1 MKNLMLNIIL
11 LSLTFATLA
20 CQKEMESAQMV
31 QVEIRAVGR
40 NTKSSMNAQEDKIEN
55 FNVYVYDSGVL
66 YADVYSAQQS
76 AVITLDN
83 SKKYVVYALA
93 NVGEVQAPY
102 REEELS
108 SISCPFSV
116 SGSNVLPMCLRE
128 GKALDLTGGTRSV
141 DLALTRLVSKYS
153 LNIKPL
159 LEKCSVKFTSV
170 KICQA
175 AGEVFP
181 FSGGSL
187 ARTVVDGDYAD
198 AEDLDLLNGGETVD
212 FYIPENCQGVLLP
225 ANTDPWKKIPDSI
238 SGQSD
243 KCTYMMI
250 EGRWSTPGADASL
263 CLRLYLGNDSTSD
276 FNVVRNTN
284 VNLTLSLSDDGT
296 LSSSW
301 KASLDDFS
309 DERRLYFDSPSYIVY
324 QEDGWTRLPL
334 NVYPSDMTYYA
345 SVSDE
350 QIEGSLD
357 IRTSGGDVYVKPLY
371 EGNAYPTAT
380 VNVVSWDG
388 RQTAELEVDISYRDG
403 RFTQYDARI
412 PQCIGE
418 YGYITFGEA
427 SDDVEIITSGG
438 PVWNLDDGSLSGWQE
453 YYDSASHD
461 RLYLNPESRTLYI
474 YRESAGGE
482 SYVSIRC
489 FKSKKIFALPSSYK
503 MQIKANDGFITESGC
518 YDKTD
523 SGQYYDSLISL
534 YPAYSDGSQVSIT
547 NFRIPDELMEHLGL
561 SGLESAYST
570 YEKLYSYPYVYSD
583 WGSKGHYIPGYAVL
597 TKRFDFYESTGKIA
611 ELRIFGKDDLVQDQI
626 FTLTFKLAISGQ
638 STTSQVRCIEAFPG
652 QGFLGEVYNYQVAPG
667 DIRSLTAA
675 IPFSSEDV
683 PSKNCTVWEV
693 RHSMCETDAGAQNA
707 FAQGSADIYSAC
719 TSVVGNGLSFTQM
732 KTTSFPSCGHMA
744 LRGTVTNPYSKKT
757 YTGYYSLD
765 LVLYVSVGCQ
775 FDYIYDTDKKTTK
788 LGVSYVPFCE
798 FSTNALSS
806 VWTDN
811 MPDFL
816 LVRSG
821 RDSKIYR
828 IKVPSSSS
836 DNVWIISHGTTPKA
850 FWQDAM
856 IDLSSHMD
864 YFKFTFSQFFN
875 EGTELLC
882 TREGY
887 GKYPSGSEMQ
897 DYADGR
903 MGYYHFVRQCDVAN
917 IPANQY
923 NCGLDNYLIE
933 AAYQNINKY

>member
-1 MKNLMLNIIL
+1 MKNLMSNIIL
-11 LSLTFATLA
+11 SGLVFLA
-20 CQKEMESAQMV
+20 FSCQQEVLESQMV
-31 QVEIRAVGR
+31 QVEVRAIGR
-40 NTKSSMNAQEDKIEN
+40 NTKSSINAQEDKISDI
-55 FNVYVYDSGVL
+55 NVYVYNSGAL

-76 AVITLDN
+76 AVITLDK
-83 SKKYVVYALA
+83 SKKYTVYALA
-93 NVGEVQAPY
+93 NVGEVLAPY
-102 REEELS
+102 KEEDLS

-116 SGSNVLPMCLRE
+116 SESDVLPMCLRE
-128 GKALDLTGGTRSV
+128 GKSLDLSGGTRSV

-153 LNIKPL
+153 LNIRPL

-187 ARTVVDGDYAD
+187 AQTVVDGDYAD
-198 AEDLDLLNGGETVD
+198 AEDLTLLNEGETVD

-225 ANTDPWKKIPDSI
+225 ANTDPWKKTPGSI
-238 SGQSD
+238 SAKSD

-250 EGRWSTPGADASL
+250 DGRWSTPGADASL
-263 CLRLYLGNDSTSD
+263 CLRLYLGNDSTTD

-296 LSSSW
+296 LKSSW

-309 DERRLYFDSPSYIVY
+309 DERQLYFDSPSYTVY
-324 QEDGWTRLPL
+324 QEDGWTKLPL
-334 NVYPSDMTYYA
+334 TIYPSDMTYYA
-345 SVSDE
+345 SISDE
-350 QIEGSLD
+350 QIDGSLD

-380 VNVVSWDG
+380 VKVVSWDG
-388 RQTAELEVDISYRDG
+388 RQTSELQVDISYHQG
-403 RFTQYDARI
+403 KFTQYDARI

-438 PVWNLDDGSLSGWQE
+438 PVWNLDDGSLQDWQT
-453 YYDSASHD
+453 YYDEASHD

-482 SYVSIRC
+482 SSINIRC
-489 FKSKKIFALPSSYK
+489 FKSTKIFALSSSYK

-518 YDKTD
+518 YNKTD

-547 NFRIPDELMEHLGL
+547 NFRIPDELLEYLGL

-570 YEKLYSYPYVYSD
+570 YDKMYGYSYLYAD
-583 WGSKGHYIPGYAVL
+583 WGSKGHYIPGIMIL
-597 TKRFDFYESTGKIA
+597 TQRFDFYESTGKIA
-611 ELRIFGKDDLVQDQI
+611 EFRVFGKDDLVQDQI
-626 FTLTFKLAISGQ
+626 FTLTFKLSGSGQ
-638 STTSQVRCIEAFPG
+638 TTTAKLRCIKAFPE
-652 QGFLGEVYNYQVAPG
+652 QGHLGEVYNYQVAPG
-667 DIRSLTAA
+667 DMRSLSSA
-675 IPFSSEDV
+675 IPFDSDEA
-683 PSKNCTVWEV
+683 PSKYNTTWTV
-693 RHSMCETDAGAQNA
+693 RHSCSDVNTILEYAYNEGVEDV
-707 FAQGSADIYSAC
+707 YSAS
-719 TSVVGNGLSFTQM
+719 TSVQDNALVFTPM
-732 KTTSFPSCGHMA
+732 KAKSFPSCGH
-744 LRGTVTNPYSKKT
+744 LVLKGVVTNPYSKKS

-775 FDYIYDTDKKTTK
+775 FDYIYNTDTKTTK

-798 FSTNALSS
+798 FSTKTLSTE
-806 VWTDN
+806 WTDY

-816 LVRSG
+816 QVRSSYN
-821 RDSKIYR
+821 DQIYR
-828 IKVPSSSS
+828 IKVPSSAS
-836 DNVWIISHGTTPKA
+836 DNAWSEAIDGNPKPI
-850 FWQDAM
+850 WQDAM
-856 IDLSSHMD
+856 AQLGPMKER
-864 YFKFTFSQFFN
+864 FEFTFSQFFN

-887 GKYPSGSEMQ
+887 GKYPSGSDMQ

-917 IPANQY
+917 IAADKY

-933 AAYQNINKY
+933 AAYKNVSTY